1 MMQFSLT
8 QKETTLLKDLKEQ
21 EQLCTAKYRK
31 HAEVA
36 HDGQL
41 KQLFT
46 DLSSVEQSHYQMLTD
61 IESGRLPGI
70 GNGNTVGS
78 GQFTATYTATETP
91 EKKADAYLCSDL
103 LATEKH
109 VSALYNTCV
118 FEFER
123 PELRKVLG
131 QIQTDEQVHGERIYQ
146 YMKANAMY
154 S

>member
-8 QKETTLLKDLKEQ
+8 QKETTLLKDLKGQ
-21 EQLCTAKYRK
+21 EQLCADKYKK

-36 HDGQL
+36 HDAQL

-46 DLSSVEQSHYQMLTD
+46 ELSNVEQSHYQMLTD
-61 IESGRLPGI
+61 IESGRLPGT
-70 GNGNTVGS
+70 GNNQSAGS
-78 GQFTATYTATETP
+78 NSFTAAYTATETP

-118 FEFER
+118 FEFGQ

-131 QIQTDEQVHGERIYQ
+131 QIQTDEQKHGEKIYQ
-146 YMKANAMY
+146 YMKTNAMY